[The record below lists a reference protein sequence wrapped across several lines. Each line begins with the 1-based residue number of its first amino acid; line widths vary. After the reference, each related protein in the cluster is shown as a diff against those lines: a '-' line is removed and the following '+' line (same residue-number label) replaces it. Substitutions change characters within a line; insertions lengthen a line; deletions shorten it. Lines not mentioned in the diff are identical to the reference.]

1 MRFKQLCAGIA
12 AGVCLAGTILPVGA
26 FAEESTQKTYTTG
39 LFTYGYVDGGL
50 EICGVDTSTL
60 SATIPAETDG
70 NRIVGIADGAFYGC
84 TNLKTAIVDTKHVG
98 MSCFKGCKNLTTVV
112 FRQPYVLVR
121 SYAFYGCKKL
131 GSVYMQNDDALDI
144 SCLGNCYLKDA
155 PKTIMEG

>member
-1 MRFKQLCAGIA
+1 MESVVNGI
-12 AGVCLAGTILPVGA
+12 LAIERDIEAKEFMNRKDIKWLVVLGDHKI
-26 FAEESTQKTYTTG
+26 
-39 LFTYGYVDGGL
+39 
-50 EICGVDTSTL
+50 
-60 SATIPAETDG
+60 G
-70 NRIVGIADGAFYGC
+70 NEAFYGC

-98 MSCFKGCKNLTTVV
+98 MSCFKGCKNLTTAV